1 MKVFIISGARPQFIK
16 LSPIIQDML
25 EEPKMDF
32 YHLHT
37 GQHFDENMSSIFFQE
52 LSLPPPDVNLNIH
65 SQTHA
70 QLVGNMMIKIE
81 EKLKEEDP
89 DAVLVPGDTDSTLA
103 GALAASKLQYP
114 VIHLESG
121 LRSYDFRMPE
131 EINRKLTDHISR
143 MLITTSMTASENLL
157 KEGINKRWIF
167 ETGDT
172 MVDAILRN
180 VKKAK
185 KQSSILKKLGLKS
198 KEYFLLTLHRK
209 ENVDN
214 KGRLKTILETLNEVE
229 ETIVYPVHPRTKNR
243 IKDYNLGD
251 LIENENIITI
261 DPTGY
266 LDFIS
271 LEVNSMS
278 ILTDSGGIQKEALTL
293 NVPCITLRDNTE
305 WIETLEI
312 GANQLVGAEKE
323 RIKSAIKQIKDNLDH
338 YKNIN
343 WENPYGDGKSSTKIV
358 NEIIKRYEEHELEI
372 ETNIMI

>member
-1 MKVFIISGARPQFIK
+1 LELENKKCIEQGAKMKVFIISGARPQFIK

-25 EEPKMDF
+25 EEPKIDF

-70 QLVGNMMIKIE
+70 QLVGNMIIKIE
-81 EKLKEEDP
+81 EQLKKEDP

-143 MLITTSMTASENLL
+143 MLITTSKTASENLL
-157 KEGINKRWIF
+157 KEGIDKKWIF

-180 VKKAK
+180 VERAK
-185 KQSSILKKLGLKS
+185 KQSSILKKLSLKS

-214 KGRLKTILETLNEVE
+214 KRRLKAILDTLNEVE
-229 ETIVYPVHPRTKNR
+229 ETIVYPVHPRTRNR

-251 LIENENIITI
+251 L
-261 DPTGY
+261 
-266 LDFIS
+266 S
-271 LEVNSMS
+271 
-278 ILTDSGGIQKEALTL
+278 
-293 NVPCITLRDNTE
+293 
-305 WIETLEI
+305 
-312 GANQLVGAEKE
+312 
-323 RIKSAIKQIKDNLDH
+323 
-338 YKNIN
+338 
-343 WENPYGDGKSSTKIV
+343 
-358 NEIIKRYEEHELEI
+358 
-372 ETNIMI
+372 